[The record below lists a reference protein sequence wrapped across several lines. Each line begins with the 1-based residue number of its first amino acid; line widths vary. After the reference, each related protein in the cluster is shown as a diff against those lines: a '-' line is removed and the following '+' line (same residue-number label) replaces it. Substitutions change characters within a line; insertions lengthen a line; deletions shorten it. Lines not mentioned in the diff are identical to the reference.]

1 MAQDDFD
8 VYDEPSEQDGR
19 HEHGRPDDNTTSIC
33 LQPLPTMKS
42 YQRDEDGL
50 DSARLL
56 DDGGE
61 SSRSNSTVDLDLD
74 LDLDLDD
81 DNKHPSRPTTPAPH
95 ATWRSYVWDTWDRPP
110 AERRLLHKVD
120 AVVLTFAS
128 IGYFLKTLDQTNV
141 YNAFLSGMKEE
152 LHMDGNEL
160 VTSTSLWTAGYVLGQ
175 IPATLLITRV
185 SPRWVIPSL
194 EVGWGLA
201 TVCAATVQSP
211 HALYLLRF
219 FVGLFESGFYPSI
232 HYLLGSIYTPP
243 ELGKRTMLFWLSGS
257 VGKLFSGFLQA
268 AAYERLHGVHGLS
281 GWRWLF
287 VVDGFITLPLALLGY
302 VFFPHL
308 PQSGDR
314 TWWLSEAEQQLSV
327 DRMQAI
333 GRAGKQPWTR
343 EKVRRIVR
351 SWHTYLLPLLYIL
364 WNNGGYQNAM
374 GYWLKS
380 FNADPPPVPGVSFT
394 IGQINSLPLV
404 CTGILIAMSLVWG
417 WLSDALRGSVR
428 RWPFIY
434 IGAVIHVGFAIAF
447 LRMPLYENIHARKVV
462 YWFSDIG
469 GGAGPL
475 ILIWINEICSADTE
489 KRALIVAMANDLA
502 YALQALAPNFVWRT
516 TDFPAARRGYTWSIT
531 LQVLMVL
538 VTVAIQVL
546 LWRDRR
552 RDEAAAAKQSRQ
564 RSTKAGKQT
573 TRLASWQ
580 DAERQPLV
588 YTAIPTS
595 EADA

>member
-1 MAQDDFD
+1 MTDD
-8 VYDEPSEQDGR
+8 Q
-19 HEHGRPDDNTTSIC
+19 
-33 LQPLPTMKS
+33 K
-42 YQRDEDGL
+42 RDEGGSL
-50 DSARLL
+50 TENEYATERLL
-56 DDGGE
+56 RGGGE
-61 SSRSNSTVDLDLD
+61 SSRTNSVDDSLDLNNEED
-74 LDLDLDD
+74 
-81 DNKHPSRPTTPAPH
+81 KRHFHTQTTTH
-95 ATWRSYVWDTWDRPP
+95 KTWRSYVWDSWDRPP

-160 VTSTSLWTAGYVLGQ
+160 VTSTSLWTVGYVLGQ

-211 HALYLLRF
+211 HALYALRF
-219 FVGLFESGFYPSI
+219 IVGLFESGFYPGI
-232 HYLLGSIYTPP
+232 HYLLGSLYTPP
-243 ELGKRTMLFWLSGS
+243 ELGKRAMIFWLSGS
-257 VGKLFSGFLQA
+257 VGRLFSGFLQA
-268 AAYERLHGVHGLS
+268 SAYERLHGVHGLS

-302 VFFPHL
+302 AFFPSL
-308 PQSGDR
+308 PQSGES
-314 TWWLSEAEQQLSV
+314 TWWLTEAERQLSV
-327 DRMQAI
+327 DRMKAI

-343 EKVRRIVR
+343 AKLDRILR

-364 WNNGGYQNAM
+364 WNNSSYQNAM

-380 FNADPPPVPGVSFT
+380 FNTDPPPVPGVSFT
-394 IGQINSLPLV
+394 IRQINNLPLV
-404 CTGILIAMSLVWG
+404 CTGILIAMSFVWG
-417 WLSDALRGSVR
+417 WLSDALRGA

-434 IGAVIHVGFAIAF
+434 LGAIIHIAFAIAF
-447 LRMPLYENIHARKVV
+447 LRMPLYENIEQRKWV

-475 ILIWINEICSADTE
+475 ILIWFNEICSADTE
-489 KRALIVAMANDLA
+489 KRALVVSVANDLA
-502 YALQALAPNFVWRT
+502 YVLQAIAPNFVWRT

-531 LQVLMVL
+531 LQVLMVI

-546 LWRDRR
+546 LRRDRR
-552 RDEAAAAKQSRQ
+552 REERAKRA
-564 RSTKAGKQT
+564 RRG
-573 TRLASWQ
+573 SWPP
-580 DAERQPLV
+580 ERQPLV
-588 YTAIPTS
+588 YTAVPTS
-595 EADA
+595 DPEV

>member
-1 MAQDDFD
+1 MAENVFD
-8 VYDEPSEQDGR
+8 TRRELDELEELDEQYENDRRDGR
-19 HEHGRPDDNTTSIC
+19 HDNSSGIC
-33 LQPLPTMKS
+33 LQPMPKMRD
-42 YQRDEDGL
+42 YQRESEL
-50 DSARLL
+50 DTERLL
-56 DDGGE
+56 NDGGE
-61 SSRSNSTVDLDLD
+61 SSSSRSNSTVDV
-74 LDLDLDD
+74 DLDLDD
-81 DNKHPSRPTTPAPH
+81 DSKQHHNTPPTSRK
-95 ATWRSYVWDTWDRPP
+95 TWRSYIWDAWDRPP

-219 FVGLFESGFYPSI
+219 IVGLFESGFYPGI
-232 HYLLGSIYTPP
+232 HYLLGSIYTPQ
-243 ELGKRTMLFWLSGS
+243 ELGKRAMLFWLSGS
-257 VGKLFSGFLQA
+257 VGRLFSGFLQA
-268 AAYERLHGVHGLS
+268 AAYEQLHGVHGLS

-302 VFFPHL
+302 IFFPNL
-308 PQSGDR
+308 PQSGGR
-314 TWWLSEAEQQLSV
+314 TWWLSEDERQLSV
-327 DRMQAI
+327 DRMKAI
-333 GRAGKQPWTR
+333 GRAEKQPWTR
-343 EKVRRIVR
+343 EKVHRILR

-364 WNNGGYQNAM
+364 WNNGSYQNAM

-394 IGQINSLPLV
+394 TSQINNLPLL

-417 WLSDALRGSVR
+417 WLSDALHGSAR

-434 IGAVIHVGFAIAF
+434 LGAAIHLGFAITF
-447 LRMPLYENIHARKVV
+447 LRMPLYEDIHARKVV
-462 YWFSDIG
+462 YWFSEIG

-489 KRALIVAMANDLA
+489 KRALVVAVANDLA
-502 YALQALAPNFVWRT
+502 YVLQAVAPNFVWRT

-531 LQVLMVL
+531 LQILMVI
-538 VTVAIQVL
+538 VTVVIQVL

-552 RDEAAAAKQSRQ
+552 REEA
-564 RSTKAGKQT
+564 TKLIKRRIRAGKQK
-573 TRLASWQ
+573 TRRTSWRE
-580 DAERQPLV
+580 AERQPLV
-588 YTAIPTS
+588 YTAVPTNDT
-595 EADA
+595 EV